1 MQWEIMN
8 GSDHC
13 CFFGC
18 IQATAN
24 VLTASNTEAG
34 LVVTHDYKGS
44 IKCRLDTFKEN
55 KETRPRLLAL
65 ANVITCMLPEIPRDI
80 AFIPSVPKR
89 VQRWRVS

>member
-1 MQWEIMN
+1 MLWEIMD

-34 LVVTHDYKGS
+34 LVVTHDYKVVAS
-44 IKCRLDTFKEN
+44 TRLKRIKKLDRDYSHWQMLSLACSLKYHVT
-55 KETRPRLLAL
+55 LLLSHQSQSA
-65 ANVITCMLPEIPRDI
+65 CKDGGYRE
-80 AFIPSVPKR
+80 
-89 VQRWRVS
+89 